1 MAGES
6 RARAIG
12 IRLVTADK
20 VRTPPRLAILA
31 GCAVAERL
39 GITDPWRVCQL
50 VAAADGFHRVRGY
63 VLAGRSEIPADIRQ
77 GSKRDAVLFSVG
89 ANATHGLRRS
99 NADKRRAVEVLLKDE
114 EWGRWPVRK
123 IADVCGVSHNFVA
136 DVRSDLSS
144 DDMSGPAVGP
154 AQSPG
159 AARKRDERAAARPPS
174 TPKTEELE
182 DEFDA
187 DDDENVGTDPDDAED
202 PDDSASESGPRASA
216 QSPPI
221 PADEPPPAIPSASTA
236 ESMLDV
242 TRRCVLGLTA
252 AERAELFRDIG
263 VVPFATLFALRE
275 ERERDP
281 QYAVL
286 RKISEPNANA
296 TRTLKMIAA
305 VLDGGDAGLALLGC
319 TWSSSPDE
327 IRRAYREASLHAHPD
342 REGGNASL
350 MTALN
355 QAYTIVRAFVE
366 AA

>member
-1 MAGES
+1 MELLSLSKIRTDGGTQS
-6 RARAIG
+6 RAK
-12 IRLVTADK
+12 LDEEW
-20 VRTPPRLAILA
+20 VRELA
-31 GCAVAERL
+31 GHLDDGADLPPVVVFYDGHDHWL
-39 GITDPWRVCQL
+39 
-50 VAAADGFHRVRGY
+50 ADGFHRVRGY
-63 VLAGRSEIPADIRQ
+63 VIAGRTEIPVDVRQ
-77 GSKRDAVLFSVG
+77 GAKRDAVLFSVG

-99 NADKRRAVEVLLKDE
+99 NADKRRAVEVLLRDE
-114 EWGRWPVRK
+114 EWQKWTDRK
-123 IADVCGVSHNFVA
+123 IAEACGVSHPFVA
-136 DVRSDLSS
+136 TVRSAVVTVTTSTPSADPS
-144 DDMSGPAVGP
+144 PAR
-154 AQSPG
+154 G
-159 AARKRDERAAARPPS
+159 AERKRDERADDRPPA
-174 TPKTEELE
+174 PAKTAELE
-182 DEFDA
+182 DEPDEDPNDA
-187 DDDENVGTDPDDAED
+187 DDPGDYAP
-202 PDDSASESGPRASA
+202 ESGPRASA
-216 QSPPI
+216 QPPAI
-221 PADEPPPAIPSASTA
+221 PGDEPPPAIPRASSA

-355 QAYTIVRAFVE
+355 QAYAIVRAFVE